1 MRLVAT
7 TTSLPFVIPAR
18 SLLDSLSTMLCVSNL
33 PHRCKVTEEVNGRY
47 ILTMPIGLGVTL
59 HMGWHQGKG
68 ENRYRESKTKI
79 KEDWKKEA
87 KERMKGQ
94 QGEVVAS
101 WSLDETKR
109 VVNQGLAQVTDPQ
122 GFLWWAPLNSV
133 LNKIMYKAPRRRKY
147 VKTKDSKNDNQPKN
161 EY

>member
-1 MRLVAT
+1 
-7 TTSLPFVIPAR
+7 
-18 SLLDSLSTMLCVSNL
+18 
-33 PHRCKVTEEVNGRY
+33 
-47 ILTMPIGLGVTL
+47 
-59 HMGWHQGKG
+59 MGWHQGKG

-79 KEDWKKEA
+79 KESEKEA